1 MRYINEA
8 QIKLDLI
15 FKRENKKVKNQKS
28 INEQKKNWNGS

>member
-8 QIKLDLI
+8 QTKLDSL
-15 FKRENKKVKNQKS
+15 FKREDNKVKNQKS